1 SSTDGTYRFELRGS
15 KIWPG
20 HLGFLVVQTPG
31 MDQPVGYNVHMLE
44 GPGRLLIHAHSFP
57 HRTRTMML
65 DTLEETETV
74 IGGLLLVASETGY
87 TGWIGRGGS
96 SADPRNGSV
105 SCDAT
110 AGAYAT

>member
-1 SSTDGTYRFELRGS
+1 TVLACLGSSTGGTYRFELRGS

-74 IGGLLLVASETGY
+74 IGGRSRPLASRLCSQVTSG
-87 TGWIGRGGS
+87 
-96 SADPRNGSV
+96 
-105 SCDAT
+105 
-110 AGAYAT
+110 